1 MIRLLLAAGLSLSL
15 VACAVPGSDPSTPV
29 RKPGSGKVVLPE
41 APPPPTV
48 AEDALMC
55 TMDAKMCP
63 DGSYVSRNPN
73 NGCAFDPCPGAATP

>member
-1 MIRLLLAAGLSLSL
+1 MIRLLAVAVMSVSLAG
-15 VACAVPGSDPSTPV
+15 CAAPGSDSSSPARQPAA
-29 RKPGSGKVVLPE
+29 GKRALPE

-55 TMDAKMCP
+55 TADAKRCA

-73 NGCAFDPCPGAATP
+73 NGCAFNPCPGAVTP